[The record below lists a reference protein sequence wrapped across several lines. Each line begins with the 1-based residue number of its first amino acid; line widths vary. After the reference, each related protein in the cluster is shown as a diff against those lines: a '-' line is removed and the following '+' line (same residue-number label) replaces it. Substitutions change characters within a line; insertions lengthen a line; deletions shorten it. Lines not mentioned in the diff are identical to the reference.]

1 MGVAADNRCYTILPI
16 HCVHHEL
23 QAGRV
28 RAARIVNPGIARTIA
43 LGTTSQRPST
53 AAGRAVAK
61 LVRDIVGELVG
72 TGPWQP
78 PRGAALR
85 DIP

>member
-1 MGVAADNRCYTILPI
+1 M
-16 HCVHHEL
+16 
-23 QAGRV
+23 
-28 RAARIVNPGIARTIA
+28 NPGIARTIA